1 MNIMTIHN
9 LCYYLEEI
17 GIIDQTS
24 LSPFLSLYSFVTN
37 KNKQNNNSNLPTKPS
52 IQIFENILCAYLKKI
67 FSVEKN
73 YKIFSNKIINKFKQL
88 FTIKQYNGLLLLF
101 SLLSKKL
108 NSFKIKSFYKIYNKK
123 EEINFTNRNTY
134 SNNTYSNIFYN
145 KRIDLPMLKNK
156 EKKNSINS
164 LKIKSLKNQNKKEK
178 NENKSDIINKSLDF
192 IKINTNNIYN
202 NTIPSTI
209 SRNNESINIFGSN
222 KNIQLEFRKKQFL
235 SKIKREHMVK
245 FKRNNSNSVKNLKSY
260 NSFKN
265 FQSMLLNNFSPRF
278 NNSKNNSKYNNK
290 EINLQTENTKKF
302 IDAYNNN
309 NKKLNIPYESD
320 EESLNVYITDFLK
333 GVFSNKSEN
342 VNFTSKI
349 GFSPTYNYKNSGTNT
364 ILDKKNN
371 AGYIIKKMDKN
382 SVKNDLSK
390 TNMSKGNTLSL
401 NDIQRIKQKLETL
414 NYFNLSP

>member
-1 MNIMTIHN
+1 
-9 LCYYLEEI
+9 
-17 GIIDQTS
+17 
-24 LSPFLSLYSFVTN
+24 
-37 KNKQNNNSNLPTKPS
+37 
-52 IQIFENILCAYLKKI
+52 
-67 FSVEKN
+67 
-73 YKIFSNKIINKFKQL
+73 
-88 FTIKQYNGLLLLF
+88 
-101 SLLSKKL
+101 
-108 NSFKIKSFYKIYNKK
+108 
-123 EEINFTNRNTY
+123 
-134 SNNTYSNIFYN
+134 
-145 KRIDLPMLKNK
+145 
-156 EKKNSINS
+156 
-164 LKIKSLKNQNKKEK
+164 
-178 NENKSDIINKSLDF
+178 
-192 IKINTNNIYN
+192 
-202 NTIPSTI
+202 
-209 SRNNESINIFGSN
+209 
-222 KNIQLEFRKKQFL
+222 
-235 SKIKREHMVK
+235 MVK

-278 NNSKNNSKYNNK
+278 NNSKNYSKYNNK

-302 IDAYNNN
+302 MDAYNNN